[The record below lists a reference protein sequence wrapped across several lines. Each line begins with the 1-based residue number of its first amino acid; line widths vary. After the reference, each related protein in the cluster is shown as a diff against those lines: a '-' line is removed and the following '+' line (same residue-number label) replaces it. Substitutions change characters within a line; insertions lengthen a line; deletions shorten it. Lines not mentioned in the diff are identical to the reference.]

1 MGEVPGFV
9 LRAGPDYA
17 YVQCFR
23 HLEGRIR
30 GGELAP
36 GSQLRSERDLAA
48 AYGVAVGTMR
58 KAIKLL
64 ADDGLVIVMPH
75 KGVFVSEPPPGNVG
89 GDR

>member
-17 YVQCFR
+17 YVQVKN

-30 GGELAP
+30 SGELTP
-36 GSQLRSERDLAA
+36 GSQLRSERDLAE
-48 AYGVAVGTMR
+48 AYGVAVGTLR

-64 ADDGLVIVMPH
+64 GDDGLVVVVPH
-75 KGVFVSEPPPGNVG
+75 KGVFVAGLPPET
-89 GDR
+89 